1 MTPPLS
7 DDALFARLVGFDSVS
22 RNSNL
27 PLADFIC
34 EYVDRTGVRVA
45 RDLSPEGD
53 KVNLVI
59 AAGPERRDRTGL
71 ALSGHMDVVPADES
85 EWESDP
91 FTLTDRD
98 DRWIGRGA
106 ADMKGFLALA
116 LNRFVA
122 CDPARLR
129 HPLTLILTR
138 DEELG
143 TLGAEH
149 FATAWRERDVL
160 PRDVVIGE
168 PTSLAVVRM
177 HKGYLKARLEFS
189 GVAAHSGYPHLGRS
203 AIEPAAR
210 AVVALAELRRQ
221 LEHER
226 PAHHEDFPDVPY
238 AALTVGTIAGG
249 AAINVV
255 PDRCVVQLGVRL
267 LPEMSGTE
275 MIERIRHAVAAAVRD
290 TDWTLEVLGESPA
303 MLLAED
309 AALHRDLCRHVGQE
323 RSRSVHF
330 ATDAGWLQTMGCEC
344 VVWGPGAI
352 EVAHKPNEFMP
363 KDQFRRAGDLLDAL
377 LHARSGDGW
386 T

>member
-1 MTPPLS
+1 MNPRLT
-7 DDALFARLVGFDSVS
+7 DEALFARLVAFDSVS
-22 RNSNL
+22 RNSHV

-34 EYVDRTGVRVA
+34 EYVERPAVRIT
-45 RDLSPEGD
+45 RDPSPDGD

-59 AAGPERRDRTGL
+59 SAGPGPGDRSGL
-71 ALSGHMDVVPADES
+71 GVSGHMDVVPADEG

-98 DRWIGRGA
+98 DRWAGRGT
-106 ADMKGFLALA
+106 ADMKGFLTLA
-116 LNRFVA
+116 LNRFA
-122 CDPARLR
+122 ALDSSRLR
-129 HPLTLILTR
+129 RPLTLILTR

-149 FATAWRERDVL
+149 FAAAWRDRDAL

-168 PTSLAVVRM
+168 PTSLTVVRM
-177 HKGYLKARLEFS
+177 HKGYLKARLEFA
-189 GVAAHSGYPHLGRS
+189 GIAAHSGYPHLGRS

-210 AVVALAELRRQ
+210 AVVALAGLRRE
-221 LEHER
+221 LEDER
-226 PAHHEDFPDVPY
+226 PAHHEAFPDVPY

-267 LPEMSGTE
+267 LPQMSGTD
-275 MIERIRHAVAAAVRD
+275 MIERIRRAVAAAVPD
-290 TDWTLEVLGESPA
+290 ADWTLEMLGESPA
-303 MLLAED
+303 MLLADD
-309 AALHRDLCRHVGQE
+309 APIHRELCQRVGQKHA
-323 RSRSVHF
+323 RAVHF

-344 VVWGPGAI
+344 VIWGPGAI

-363 KDQFRRAGDLLDAL
+363 KDEFRRAGELLDGL
-377 LHARSGDGW
+377 IHARCGDGAA
-386 T
+386 